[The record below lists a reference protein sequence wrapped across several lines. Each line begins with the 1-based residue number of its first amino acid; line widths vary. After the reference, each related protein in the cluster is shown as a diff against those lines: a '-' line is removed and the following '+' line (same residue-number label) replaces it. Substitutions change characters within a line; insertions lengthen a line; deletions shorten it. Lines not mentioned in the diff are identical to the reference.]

1 MLANGTFLQNR
12 YEIISCIGS
21 GGMADVYKAKDH
33 KLNRFVAVKV
43 LKQEFRE
50 DATFLSKFR
59 VEAQAAAGLSHANIV
74 NVYDVGEEGPVNFI
88 VMELVEGITLKAYI
102 GKKGKLSVREA
113 TSIALQV
120 CAGLAA
126 AHNNNIIH
134 RDVKPQ
140 NILISMDGK
149 AKIADF
155 GIARAASS
163 NTINQSAIGSVHYCA
178 PEQSRGGYSDAK
190 SDIYSLGIT
199 LYEMVTGRVPFDGD
213 STVEIALH
221 HLQDEIPSP
230 RKFTPELPFSTEQI
244 ILKCTQKSPDRR
256 YQSAEELIRD
266 LKESL
271 VNPGGNFVVIPQ
283 VDRKAHTVTLTEQEL
298 RQIKNGSLPS
308 YDRNINTGAA
318 AHTGTGTSVSSGTD
332 LRTGNYYQNSAYQ
345 NAGHEARTTGSDHS
359 YGEYDRAD
367 RYDDKEPRQTA
378 GTSSRNYDSANRRK
392 SRSERH
398 TERVVTVIG
407 ILAAVIIGLVLL
419 FFIGR
424 SIGLFGSGSGGNR
437 PQTPAVAV
445 GDPAQAVVVPS
456 VIGKTEEEARE
467 LLKESSLVPQFLADT
482 PSSEIE
488 KGLVVSQ
495 SVPAGTSVEKNSQV
509 GYELSSGSS
518 QTLTVPDLENKTSAE
533 AEEALTNMGLITET
547 ESFYSN
553 SVSKGNVITTNPGA
567 GSVVNAG
574 STVKIYIS
582 LGQDTSQV
590 QVPDVTGRYISDAQ
604 TLLTNLGLYCY
615 VNPVVDDSVEAD
627 IVIEQD
633 VAGGSMVS
641 SGTAITLT
649 VSTGPENDD
658 ADDEDSEGTWMCNA
672 QLQQPDGYDGEPV
685 RIQLVQGEYT
695 QTIFEGDTE
704 FPFFLNV
711 EGQPGIATG
720 IVNVYTLDEQT
731 WEVKQ
736 TTVYENIA
744 FARVD

>member
-1 MLANGTFLQNR
+1 MLENGTFLQNR

-155 GIARAASS
+155 GIARAASA
-163 NTINQSAIGSVHYCA
+163 NTINSTAIGSVHYCS

-256 YQSAEELIRD
+256 YQSVEELIRD

-283 VDRKAHTVTLTEQEL
+283 VDRKAHTVKLTEQEM
-298 RQIKNGSLPS
+298 RQIKNSSLPS

-318 AHTGTGTSVSSGTD
+318 APHAETGSLSSARGSGNS
-332 LRTGNYYQNSAYQ
+332 RPGNYYQNSGYQ
-345 NAGHEARTTGSDHS
+345 NAGHEARTTGGDRSFADFDSSDFYEDEKPQIPQS
-359 YGEYDRAD
+359 GEY
-367 RYDDKEPRQTA
+367 Y
-378 GTSSRNYDSANRRK
+378 RRSG
-392 SRSERH
+392 SRSRRERRAEH
-398 TERVVTVIG
+398 AMTVIG
-407 ILAAVIIGLVLL
+407 ILVAVIAGLVLL
-419 FFIGR
+419 AFIGR
-424 SIGLFGSGSGGNR
+424 AVGLFGSGRGGTQ
-437 PQTPAVAV
+437 PQGNVATQ
-445 GDPAQAVVVPS
+445 GDVIVPS
-456 VIGKTEEEARE
+456 LVGKTEEEARE
-467 LLKESSLVPQFLADT
+467 LLKASHLVPQYLADT
-482 PSSEIE
+482 PSADME
-488 KGLVVSQ
+488 KGLVVKQ
-495 SVPAGTSVEKNSQV
+495 SVPAGSGVAENTQI
-509 GYELSSGSS
+509 GYELSSGLS
-518 QTLTVPDLENKTSAE
+518 QSLTVPDLENKTSQE
-533 AEEALTNMGLITET
+533 AEEALRNMGLVSET

-567 GSVVNAG
+567 GSIVNSG
-574 STVKIYIS
+574 STVKIYVS
-582 LGQDTSQV
+582 LGQDSSQV
-590 QVPDVTGRYISDAQ
+590 VVPEVTGRYVSDAQ
-604 TLLTNLGLYCY
+604 TMLTNLGLYCY
-615 VNPVVDDSVEAD
+615 INEVEDDGAEAG

-633 VAGGSMVS
+633 VEAGSSVS

-649 VSTGPENDD
+649 VSTGAEKDNQEEEN
-658 ADDEDSEGTWMCNA
+658 SEGTWMCNA
-672 QLQQPDGYDGEPV
+672 QLQPPEGYDGEPV

-695 QTIFEGDTE
+695 QTIFEGDTD
-704 FPFFLNV
+704 FPYFLNV
-711 EGQPGIATG
+711 EGQPGISTG
-720 IVNVYTLDEQT
+720 TVNVYSLNPQT
-731 WEVKQ
+731 WEVIQ
-736 TTVYENIA
+736 TTVYENIE
-744 FARVD
+744 FTRID